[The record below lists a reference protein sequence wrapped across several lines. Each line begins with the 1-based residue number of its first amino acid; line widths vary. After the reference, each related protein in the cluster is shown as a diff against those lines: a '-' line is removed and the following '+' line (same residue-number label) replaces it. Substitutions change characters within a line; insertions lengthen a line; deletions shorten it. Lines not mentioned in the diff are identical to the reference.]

1 MSSIKTT
8 MTADAQDLLQKQAK
22 VAEGAAFI
30 SNEYRKLTSEA
41 QRLNTAARRAFDDSR
56 TPLERYT
63 QKVQQLDELLKRGKI
78 SQDTHARSVE
88 IAAQK
93 YEAATKAGADWDAV
107 LSKLVGYG
115 SGFLSVAGTINV
127 VTRAM
132 QQAREEAEKAAE
144 TLKGGFATRGEL
156 AQIVEGRTQDEMRA
170 DLASLRAEA
179 ARFRTQGGMPTES
192 LANEVV
198 FALRSTGFMPDADL
212 FRQVGR
218 TGLVSAEKVPQLIN
232 SLDSL
237 RDAMGGKE
245 VGSIEQMLNKA
256 LIAGSVSQ
264 TDIQKNLSAAAM
276 AGSGAAALGIS
287 DEETLAAIAV
297 LTDPLGSA
305 EQAATRMRSLFKSLE
320 KAGIKGPLGTSLDS
334 LVGKDVPGMLGG
346 DQEAI
351 QAYRLLQTQRA
362 IFDKLSQEMVAGQT
376 GTALRDRLA
385 VAMTDAQ
392 QRAGVADVG
401 VRGAIEVGREKLG
414 TRESL
419 IQSLDT
425 AMDELLRVQGS
436 NQISRSINRFFR
448 SSMLAGSLRGG
459 GLPIL
464 VGEQAAENIR
474 SEGNA
479 QANAI
484 LEQILQTQRQLVDLT
499 KAERQERDQQRRA
512 EEAKKT
518 PRPNV
523 PRPEA

>member
-78 SQDTHARSVE
+78 SQDTHARAVE
-88 IAAQK
+88 QAAQK
-93 YEAATKAGADWDAV
+93 YETATKAGASWDAV
-107 LSKLVGYG
+107 LTKLVSYG
-115 SGFLSVAGTINV
+115 AGFLSVGSAISV

-144 TLKGGFATRGEL
+144 TLKAGFATRGEL

-198 FALRSTGFMPDADL
+198 FALRSTGFMPDAGL
-212 FRQVGR
+212 FRDVGR
-218 TGLVSAEKVPQLIN
+218 TGLVSAEKIPQLIN

-237 RDAMGGKE
+237 RDAMGGAE
-245 VGSIEQMLNKA
+245 VGTVEQMLNKA
-256 LIAGSVSQ
+256 LIAGAVSQ

-392 QRAGVADVG
+392 QRAGIAGIG
-401 VRGAIEVGREKLG
+401 VEGAIDVGRERLG

-419 IQSLDT
+419 IQSLN
-425 AMDELLRVQGS
+425 ASIDELRRLQGVSPLRRMIEGWERNAPLV
-436 NQISRSINRFFR
+436 
-448 SSMLAGSLRGG
+448 GSLRAFDSP
-459 GLPIL
+459 LFATPA
-464 VGEQAAENIR
+464 EAAQMGKQTPE
-474 SEGNA
+474 A
-479 QANAI
+479 TAI
-484 LEQILQTQRQLVDLT
+484 LAQILETQRLLY
-499 KAERQERDQQRRA
+499 ELSRDEKQQRELRQRTDD
-512 EEAKKT
+512 AKKT